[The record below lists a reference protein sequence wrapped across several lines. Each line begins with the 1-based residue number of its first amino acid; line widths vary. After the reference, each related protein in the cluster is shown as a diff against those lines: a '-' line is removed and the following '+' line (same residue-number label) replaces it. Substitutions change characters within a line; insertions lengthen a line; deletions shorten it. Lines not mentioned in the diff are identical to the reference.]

1 MGHDLFHRYLEETD
15 AFQGKESKSV
25 ELSKAH
31 KFLQIVL
38 IFANV
43 IFLIFGCVLMGVGS
57 YATNHPVASLAGST
71 LPVGIVVLGVFI
83 MFLSFLG
90 CLSAWK
96 QSRFFLGLYFFFLML
111 LTFLL
116 LVVGA
121 SVVANKSQASTYMI
135 QGWSRLDDG
144 GRNGLQDQF
153 SCCGLKT
160 WNDTYAGSVCPPGG
174 PSQRA
179 CLPVFNDLFVANFNS
194 AGTAGIVISFLMV
207 LFLGFVCLLMRGI
220 KAKKLKADLDQ
231 LHTGEDS
238 APAEAAPPTQQ

>member
-1 MGHDLFHRYLEETD
+1 MTSLFDRYLQESD
-15 AFQGKESKSV
+15 AFSSKNKSP
-25 ELSKAH
+25 ELSRAQKCL
-31 KFLQIVL
+31 KLTLLFS
-38 IFANV
+38 NV

-57 YATNHPVASLAGST
+57 FAYNHPVASLAGTT

-121 SVVANKSQASTYMI
+121 AVVANKDQASTYMTR
-135 QGWSRLDDG
+135 GWAKLDNG
-144 GRNGLQDQF
+144 GRNTIQDQF
-153 SCCGLKT
+153 SCCGLKA

-179 CLPVFNDLFVANFNS
+179 CLPVFTDLFVSNFNK

-207 LFLGFVCLLMRGI
+207 LFLAFVCLLMRGI

-238 APAEAAPPTQQ
+238 APAEASPPSQQ